1 MTPEEAE
8 ELMNPFYPNDPNL
21 AIKTLSREISEEA
34 TVPDWILES
43 IVHKY
48 FQFLSMEK
56 MVQKQEEDLSRYKDP
71 YEILLPKMKTI
82 PYVLTVDLPWMN

>member
-8 ELMNPFYPNDPNL
+8 ELMNPFYPHDPYL
-21 AIKTLSREISEEA
+21 AIRTLSREVSEEA

-43 IVHKY
+43 IVHQY

-56 MVQKQEEDLSRYKDP
+56 MVQKQEENISDYKDP
-71 YEILLPKMKTI
+71 YDIILPKMKTV
-82 PYVLTVDLPWMN
+82 PYILTVDLPWMN